1 VLCGE
6 DVQIF
11 NALCLG
17 ATGAIA
23 ASAHLQTEQF
33 VALCQHVR
41 DHQLAEARATFFGLQ
56 PLINTMFMEPNPGP
70 VKAALALQG
79 LIGSE
84 LRAPMQAASAAV
96 IGRLQEVL
104 GQAG

>member
-1 VLCGE
+1 
-6 DVQIF
+6 
-11 NALCLG
+11 
-17 ATGAIA
+17 
-23 ASAHLQTEQF
+23 
-33 VALCQHVR
+33 
-41 DHQLAEARATFFGLQ
+41 
-56 PLINTMFMEPNPGP
+56 MFMEPNPGP